1 MVMSEKL
8 REYTSRTPFAPFWVD
23 LASGE
28 RVVVTERFRAVV
40 MSRQM
45 VVSPDGKTLR
55 WISLN
60 QISNHGPLRAATDAT
75 GNGSD
80 A

>member
-1 MVMSEKL
+1 M
-8 REYTSRTPFAPFWVD
+8 
-23 LASGE
+23 
-28 RVVVTERFRAVV
+28 TERFRAVV